1 MAVAL
6 SSDILGNTSP
16 TGTHI
21 TYISCITLTCFC
33 VHRRVRVRR
42 TTIACAKIQFALTV
56 PVRML
61 SVTSARPR

>member
-6 SSDILGNTSP
+6 SSDILGNISLI
-16 TGTHI
+16 GTHI
-21 TYISCITLTCFC
+21 LYISYIMLACFC
-33 VHRRVRVRR
+33 VHRRAWERR
-42 TTIACAKIQFALTV
+42 TTTACAKIQFALTV